1 MKIFVVRYVIK
12 QMTSLK
18 SDLKPDLKIDVKRY
32 RKVRRFF
39 AKAFLHGI
47 WWDIIL
53 NRHFLRI
60 FRMPPLPRWRAIA
73 RQYRSLAVEMGGVLI
88 KLGQFLS
95 IRVDIL
101 PTEITSE
108 LSGLQDEVP
117 PAKSEAVIA
126 QIEADFGCPLCEIF
140 EQFSSEPLGAASLA
154 QAHLAEIR
162 QSSQIKSKSYRKQV
176 VVKVLRPGID
186 VLVETDLKAI
196 ALAFRWLRY
205 YKPISRRVDLDWLSQ
220 EFTVVTRK
228 ELDFEAE
235 GRNAEQLAH
244 DLADDDSVYLPE
256 IYWEYSASRTLTME
270 NVAYIKIGD
279 LGGIEAAGISRAE
292 VADKLYNVYMKQVF
306 ETHFVHVDPHPGN
319 LFVRPLPHP
328 DEISAGISDFA
339 PGDSAPYQAGRPF
352 QLVFVDFGMAV
363 SIPERL
369 RAALREYAVGIGT
382 HDAHKVVQSLVSAG
396 TLLEGAD
403 LKRLE
408 EAHEALFKHL
418 WGVQVGKMRDVALK
432 EAKSFL
438 KEYKDVIYEAPLQFQ
453 ADLLFVMRAVGIL
466 SGMAANLD
474 PDFDVWSK
482 TVPYA
487 ERYAKEEFLRNR
499 EHWLKEAVTLGQLL
513 LKMPNRLDHLVTQA
527 EQGKLT
533 VQTGFSPD
541 ARKSVQRLEES
552 VIRLGWMILTAAFLI
567 SGVHLYVGGK
577 DFGGLMMILAGL
589 AFLWGMRKG

>member
-1 MKIFVVRYVIK
+1 MS
-12 QMTSLK
+12 SLK
-18 SDLKPDLKIDVKRY
+18 SDFKKIDVKRY

-47 WWDIIL
+47 WWDILL
-53 NRHFLRI
+53 NRPFLRM

-117 PAKSEAVIA
+117 PAKLEAVIA
-126 QIEADFGCPLCEIF
+126 QIETDFGCPLSEIF
-140 EQFSSEPLGAASLA
+140 EWFSPEPLGAASLA
-154 QAHLAEIR
+154 QAHVAKLH
-162 QSSQIKSKSYRKQV
+162 QSSGTSEPLRKEV
-176 VVKVLRPGID
+176 VVKVLRPGIE

-196 ALAFRWLRY
+196 ALAFRWLKH
-205 YKPISRRVDLDWLSQ
+205 YKQISRRVDLEWLSQ
-220 EFTVVTRK
+220 EFTTVTRR

-235 GRNAEQLAH
+235 GRNAEQLAR
-244 DLADDDSVYLPE
+244 DLADEESVYLPE
-256 IYWEYSASRTLTME
+256 IYWEYCGSRTLTME

-279 LGGIEAAGISRAE
+279 LAGIEAAGISRAE
-292 VADKLYNVYMKQVF
+292 VADKLYNIYMKQVF

-339 PGDSAPYQAGRPF
+339 PGDFAPYKPGRAF

-432 EAKSFL
+432 QAKIFL

-499 EHWLKEAVTLGQLL
+499 EHWLKEAVDLGQLM
-513 LKMPNRLDHLVTQA
+513 LKMPNRLDQLVTQV

-541 ARKSVQRLEES
+541 ARKAIQRLEDAL
-552 VIRLGWMILTAAFLI
+552 IRLGWMILAAAFLI
-567 SGVHLYVGGK
+567 SGAHLYVGGK
-577 DFGGLMMILAGL
+577 DFGGTLIILAAA
-589 AFLWGMRKG
+589 AFLWGMRKR